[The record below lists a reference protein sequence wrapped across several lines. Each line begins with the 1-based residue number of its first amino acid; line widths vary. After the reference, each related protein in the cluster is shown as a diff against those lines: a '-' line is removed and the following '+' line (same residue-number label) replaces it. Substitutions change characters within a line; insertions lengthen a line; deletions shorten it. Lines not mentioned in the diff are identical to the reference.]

1 MTTGGT
7 IASVMTP
14 SGLIPALSSEQLMS
28 YLPEIGE
35 DFQLTTRALYSL
47 DSTDVTPE
55 HWLTIAEEIRKS
67 YDDFDGFVIC
77 HGTDT
82 MAYTAAALSYLVQ
95 DSPKPIVLTGAQ
107 KPIGFEITDAK
118 ANLRDSIIYA
128 ADAESCGVQIVF
140 DGEVILGTRAKKTKS
155 LSYAAFS
162 SINYPVLASIRDG
175 RIIRYIRQ
183 EQAGAGPV
191 FYDRLNTKVFLL
203 KITPGELPT
212 LLPEIFRVYDC
223 VIIESFGVGG
233 IPDSL

>member
-1 MTTGGT
+1 MKKKLLIMTTGGT

-82 MAYTAAALSYLVQ
+82 MAYLSL
-95 DSPKPIVLTGAQ
+95 IH
-107 KPIGFEITDAK
+107 I
-118 ANLRDSIIYA
+118 
-128 ADAESCGVQIVF
+128 
-140 DGEVILGTRAKKTKS
+140 
-155 LSYAAFS
+155 
-162 SINYPVLASIRDG
+162 
-175 RIIRYIRQ
+175 
-183 EQAGAGPV
+183 
-191 FYDRLNTKVFLL
+191 
-203 KITPGELPT
+203 
-212 LLPEIFRVYDC
+212 
-223 VIIESFGVGG
+223 
-233 IPDSL
+233 